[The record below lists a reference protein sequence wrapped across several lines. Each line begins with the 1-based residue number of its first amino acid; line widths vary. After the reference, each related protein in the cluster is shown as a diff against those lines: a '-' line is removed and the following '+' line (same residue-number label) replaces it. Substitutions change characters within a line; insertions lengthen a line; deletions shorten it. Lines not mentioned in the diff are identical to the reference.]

1 MLFLTMITK
10 FLKILATNEMI
21 EKTYQKDKDTQLI
34 FTIPGIGVTP
44 ATLIGTEID
53 GLEHFSSLS
62 KLCSY
67 VGPVPSTRS
76 SRGRAYHGRLA
87 SEGNR

>member
-10 FLKILATNEMI
+10 FLEILATNKMI
-21 EKTYQKDKDTQLI
+21 EKIYQKDKDAQLI
-34 FTIPGIGVTP
+34 FTIPGIGVTL

-53 GLEHFSSLS
+53 GLERFSSLS
-62 KLCSY
+62 KLRSY
-67 VGPVPSTRS
+67 AGLVPSTRS
-76 SRGRAYHGRLA
+76 SGGKTHHGRLA